1 MRTVDLHY
9 EITSDANIIK
19 SREYNLINLDVSNM
33 IASYLQIAGTW
44 EWRVIPSG
52 LTPGAG
58 RLSSQ
63 TPTPLHHNNESE
75 TIVYPPMQR
84 NARIT
89 YDLRQK

>member
-9 EITSDANIIK
+9 EITSDADAIK
-19 SREYNLINLDVSNM
+19 SREYNVINPDASNM
-33 IASYLQIAGTW
+33 IASYLQVAGTW
-44 EWRVIPSG
+44 KWRVIPRG

-63 TPTPLHHNNESE
+63 TPTPLHHHNESE

-84 NARIT
+84 NALLT